1 MGGLEMSK
9 MSKLLANLLANINR
23 RMGGLESLDKIQGK
37 ARHINRRMGGLEN

>member
-1 MGGLEMSK
+1 MLPFFISETVS
-9 MSKLLANLLANINR
+9 INR